1 VIPFSGLSFARSDE
15 SEESPCSPAAVPAG
29 LLDEMAA
36 EPAGSAR
43 VAVEADTAASAS
55 VARCGYGPG
64 RAVVVPPAGAAVAAE
79 RQKDGWALSERGAP
93 EPPEA
98 QRAGLLA
105 APEAVLLAGL
115 AEPVGAA
122 ERMEAHSDAAAPGP
136 AAAAVVPPA
145 AVAAERQKA
154 DWAASLERGAPEQPE
169 AQKAGLPAAPGAAA
183 PEPVVAGALAARTA
197 VTAAAVAAVVAAA
210 AVFAVAAPVERTV
223 VADSDSEQRVVAAQT
238 GAALPRAPQ
247 ARGAAL
253 AHWSPAA

>member
-1 VIPFSGLSFARSDE
+1 MIATYSFHLSQQSPSTLVRVPAGLVPAELEASIVIPSSGLSFARSDE
-15 SEESPCSPAAVPAG
+15 AEEPPCSPAAVPAG

-43 VAVEADTAASAS
+43 VAVKADTAASAS
-55 VARCGYGPG
+55 VARCGYGPVP
-64 RAVVVPPAGAAVAAE
+64 AVVVPPAGAAVAAE

-115 AEPVGAA
+115 TEPVGAA

-136 AAAAVVPPA
+136 AAVALVPPAA

-169 AQKAGLPAAPGAAA
+169 AHKAGLPATPG
-183 PEPVVAGALAARTA
+183 
-197 VTAAAVAAVVAAA
+197 
-210 AVFAVAAPVERTV
+210 
-223 VADSDSEQRVVAAQT
+223 
-238 GAALPRAPQ
+238 
-247 ARGAAL
+247 RGCA
-253 AHWSPAA
+253 